1 MGKKKKQGQKP
12 VEQASSQSRKSEDSL
27 TLQDQLNGDILAKL
41 KAAKKSLV
49 EEEQA
54 KEEERQARLVF
65 ERKQREKNMSFEELL
80 DKYGD
85 QGSKF

>member
-1 MGKKKKQGQKP
+1 MGKKKKQ
-12 VEQASSQSRKSEDSL
+12 VHNQAPSSQETKTEEAL
-27 TLQDQLNGDILAKL
+27 TLQDQLNGDVLAKL

-49 EEEQA
+49 DEAQA

-80 DKYGD
+80 EKYGD

>member
-1 MGKKKKQGQKP
+1 MGKKKKQGQK
-12 VEQASSQSRKSEDSL
+12 QASSSLPQKTEEVL
-27 TLQDQLNGDILAKL
+27 TLQDQLKGDVLAKL
-41 KAAKKSLV
+41 KATKKSLV
-49 EEEQA
+49 EDEQA